1 MNVLLVNPKYPDT
14 FWSFTYALR
23 FISKRAAHPPLGLLT
38 VAALLPSEWT
48 RKVVDMNVSRLND
61 EEILEADFVFISAMS
76 VQQSSAIEVIQR
88 CRSLKTKIVAGGP
101 LFTEEFENFDMVDHL
116 ILNEAEITL
125 PLFIHDLEQGEAR
138 KIYRT
143 SEYADIRLTP
153 PPDYSLIPLSKY
165 VSLSIQYSRGC
176 PFDCEFCDI
185 TALFGHRV
193 RTKTSDQ
200 IISEL
205 ENLYLS
211 GWRSGIFFVDDNFIG
226 NKSKLKYD
234 LLPAVS
240 RWMKAHKYPFTF
252 TTEAS
257 INLSDDKEL
266 MTQMVSA
273 GFSKVFV
280 GIETPDIACLTE
292 CNKVQNYKT
301 DLLQSVRKI
310 QSMGL
315 EVFGGFIVGFDNDT
329 ESVFKK
335 QIDFIQNSGIVTA
348 MVGLLNAP
356 KKTRLYERMEQEGR
370 ITGHFEGDNTNFSM
384 NFRPKMDMGK
394 LLEGYHQ
401 ILEGIYSG
409 KAYYTRIKTYLK
421 NFKPSPGHK
430 SKLTMNNLLAFVKSL
445 YLIGLMDKTRR
456 YYWQLL
462 FWSLFRKPSAFAYAI
477 TYSIQ
482 GYHYR
487 KIYLVD

>member
-1 MNVLLVNPKYPDT
+1 M
-14 FWSFTYALR
+14 
-23 FISKRAAHPPLGLLT
+23 
-38 VAALLPSEWT
+38 
-48 RKVVDMNVSRLND
+48 
-61 EEILEADFVFISAMS
+61 
-76 VQQSSAIEVIQR
+76 
-88 CRSLKTKIVAGGP
+88 
-101 LFTEEFENFDMVDHL
+101 
-116 ILNEAEITL
+116 
-125 PLFIHDLEQGEAR
+125 
-138 KIYRT
+138 
-143 SEYADIRLTP
+143 
-153 PPDYSLIPLSKY
+153 SKY

-226 NKSKLKYD
+226 NKSKLKHD

-335 QIDFIQNSGIVTA
+335 QIDFIQKSGIVTA

-430 SKLTMNNLLAFVKSL
+430 RKLTMNNLLAFVKSL